1 MLPFCALLAAG
12 VLDAAARAVAER
24 LPKPHVARVAAPPAV
39 AAVLATVLWPSWH
52 SADTFATSADQN
64 SNQQAAVRWIDVNI
78 DDRARVLVDDTY
90 YVDLMNAGFRP
101 RFGAVWFYKLDYAT
115 NLDPSVQRAL
125 PTGWRSFDFVISSPV
140 MRSALA
146 QNPGSMRQVRDAL
159 AHSRVVRAFGSGAQ
173 RVEVRRLVGGRSG
186 FLPAPKPKA
195 KAEPKAK
202 AKPRKHARAKAHRHK
217 RAHHR

>member
-24 LPKPHVARVAAPPAV
+24 LPEPRVPRVAAPATV
-39 AAVLATVLWPSWH
+39 VAVLAILLWPSWH
-52 SADTFATSADQN
+52 SADTFATSTDQN
-64 SNQQAAVRWIDVNI
+64 ANQHAALVWIEGNI
-78 DDRARVLVDDTY
+78 DNRARVLVDDTY
-90 YVDLMNAGFRP
+90 YVDLMDAGFRP

-125 PTGWRSFDFVISSPV
+125 PNGWRSFDYVVSSPV

-146 QNPGSMRQVRDAL
+146 QNPGSMRQVRDGL
-159 AHSRVVRAFGSGAQ
+159 AHSRVLRTFGSGDQ

-186 FLPAPKPKA
+186 FLPAPK
-195 KAEPKAK
+195 
-202 AKPRKHARAKAHRHK
+202 AKPHK
-217 RAHHR
+217 RAQPAAHKHKRVHRRGRRG